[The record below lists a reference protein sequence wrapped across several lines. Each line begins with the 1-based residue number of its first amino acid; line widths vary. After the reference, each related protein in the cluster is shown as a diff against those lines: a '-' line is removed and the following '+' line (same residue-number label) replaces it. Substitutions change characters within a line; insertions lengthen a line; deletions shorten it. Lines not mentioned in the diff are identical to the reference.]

1 MNKPIIKDD
10 HINIGHLFYFIINVI
25 KKYLRTF
32 LYIVFIYVAYFF
44 LLKTP
49 VYFSSASFYTNYNDA
64 SSLSSFGLLNSLT
77 QSDSD
82 ATDLGFSI
90 ETYLSSENFLNDT
103 IQKNYIIDNQNIS
116 LLDYWGE
123 NYNKILSLN
132 PIQILENINRNIN
145 FRNNLSGEEKKLFI
159 AKNILKKSLYHFQD
173 DKSSLHIVGIT
184 VNNLELANQITN
196 AIVSSVINYSTS
208 ITNIKAREKAEF
220 IEGRL
225 MEVRKSLENAENK
238 KLLFLENNTNPES
251 PSLILK
257 IERMNRE
264 ISLHSQ
270 VYATLSEQLEMA
282 KIDNKDNTSSIFLL
296 DKSYVSS
303 YKPGKSFF
311 ENLLFLFI
319 LFFGVLMVFEGY
331 KKRNFLIQ

>member
-1 MNKPIIKDD
+1 LNKPIIKDD

-32 LYIVFIYVAYFF
+32 LYIVFIYIAYFF

-64 SSLSSFGLLNSLT
+64 SNLSSFGLLNSLT
-77 QSDSD
+77 QGDSD

-90 ETYLSSENFLNDT
+90 ETYLSSENFLNDI
-103 IQKNYIIDNQNIS
+103 IQRNYIIDNQDIS
-116 LLDYWGE
+116 LLDYWGK
-123 NYNKILSLN
+123 NYNKTLALN
-132 PIQILENINRNIN
+132 PIQTLENINRNIN

-159 AKNILKKSLYHFQD
+159 VKNILKKSLYHFED
-173 DKSSLHIVGIT
+173 DESSLHIVGIT
-184 VNNLELANQITN
+184 INNLELANQITN
-196 AIVSSVINYSTS
+196 AIVSSVIDYSTY

-225 MEVRKSLENAENK
+225 IEVRKSLENSENK

-251 PSLILK
+251 PSLILT

-264 ISLHSQ
+264 ILLHSQ
-270 VYATLSEQLEMA
+270 VYVTLSEQLEMA

-311 ENLLFLFI
+311 ENLLFLFT
-319 LFFGVLMVFEGY
+319 LFFGVLIVFEGY